1 MGMFDSIK
9 VDADNICNIAV
20 PKGEFQTYDLDNQ
33 CWVFR
38 ITKDGKLVVETK
50 ATDFGAETGVNWFN
64 ANLANPSTI
73 LYDVANGK
81 FGGVVSMGGECGL
94 PDGQWVDYLLL
105 IHNSEIQFVTKYGEI
120 VYSAD
125 PESNDVFMEVL
136 DKACTPDP
144 LSLKQS
150 AMFQQMMSSK
160 HLLVATSKES
170 DSMSTPQ
177 ETEMTVYEETGKL
190 PLVLRGNHD
199 VTIRDSYLGDNNKL
213 ESRCA
218 SHSLMTAED
227 APKAMERE
235 LQTRK
240 ANLLKGMDN
249 GKS

>member
-20 PKGEFQTYDLDNQ
+20 PKGEFQTYDMDNQ

-64 ANLANPSTI
+64 ANLTNPSTI

-94 PDGQWVDYLLL
+94 SDGQWADYLLL

-125 PESNDVFMEVL
+125 PESNDVFWEVL

-144 LSLKQS
+144 LSIKQDI
-150 AMFQQMMSSK
+150 MFQQIMSTK
-160 HLLVATSKES
+160 HLTS
-170 DSMSTPQ
+170 
-177 ETEMTVYEETGKL
+177 
-190 PLVLRGNHD
+190 
-199 VTIRDSYLGDNNKL
+199 

-218 SHSLMTAED
+218 SHSLITAED

-235 LQTRK
+235 LQARK
-240 ANLLKGMDN
+240 ANLLKGTDN